1 MSLTLIQ
8 NTRIDKIEVEEKIL
22 ELLREF
28 EKKTG
33 FEVDY
38 LNFEREESMGGL
50 ERPLVSLN
58 MSCTFK

>member
-1 MSLTLIQ
+1 MPLTLIQ
-8 NTRIDKIEVEEKIL
+8 KTRIDKVEVEEKIL

-28 EKKTG
+28 EEKTG

-38 LNFEREESMGGL
+38 LNFERQESMGEL
-50 ERPLVSLN
+50 ERHLVSLN